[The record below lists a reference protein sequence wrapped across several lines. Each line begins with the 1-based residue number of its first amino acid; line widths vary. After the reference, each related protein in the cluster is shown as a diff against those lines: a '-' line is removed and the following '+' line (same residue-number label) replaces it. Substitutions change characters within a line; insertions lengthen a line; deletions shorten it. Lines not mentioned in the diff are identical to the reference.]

1 MPLTIAD
8 QVIRTT
14 PEGFLVNRSDWSP
27 EVAQAL
33 ARAHSISLRD
43 AHWEI
48 VTLIRQWC
56 DAGNEPPSMR
66 ELVGQVRQQLGAEK
80 ARSIYLMKLFGPS
93 PAKMAAR
100 LAGVPKPKNCL

>member
-1 MPLTIAD
+1 MPLVISD

-14 PEGFLVNRSDWSP
+14 SEGFLVDRTDWNP
-27 EVAQAL
+27 AVACAI
-33 ARAHSISLRD
+33 AEAHSIELSD

-48 VTLIRQWC
+48 VTLIQTWC

-66 ELVGQVRQQLGAEK
+66 ELVAETGRRLGKPK

-100 LAGVPKPKNCL
+100 LAGVPRPKNCL